1 MYRSGN
7 PALNDSTF
15 DKAAYQGDSWWE
27 NYESNM
33 MTIEGVAEKTGL
45 LLLITT
51 TTALATAFSM
61 PEASSLI
68 LLGFIGGLIVA
79 MWVILSGSMN
89 PWLICTYAALEG
101 LLIGGITWFYEVA
114 LELPGIGLIA
124 ALLTFMILGG
134 MLSIYRAGL
143 IKWDRNLA
151 IAVSS
156 SVFAIIMVYL
166 VSLVGSLTGWFHVPY
181 IHGAGP
187 IGIAFSLFVI
197 GIGALCLVADFDFIE
212 RGVQMGAPKK
222 MEWRAAFG
230 LMVTLVWLYL
240 EILKL
245 LAKITVATRR

>member
-15 DKAAYQGDSWWE
+15 DKTAYQGASWWE

-61 PEASSLI
+61 PEASPLI
-68 LLGFIGGLIVA
+68 LLGIIGGFIVA
-79 MWVILSGSMN
+79 MMVIFSGSMN

-101 LLIGGITWFYEVA
+101 MVIGGITWFYEVA

-156 SVFAIIMVYL
+156 SLFAIIMVYF
-166 VSLVGSLTGWFHVPY
+166 VSLVGSLAGWFHVPY

-230 LMVTLVWLYL
+230 LMVTLIWLYL

>member
-15 DKAAYQGDSWWE
+15 DKTAYQGASWWE

-61 PEASSLI
+61 PEASPLI
-68 LLGFIGGLIVA
+68 LLGIIGGFIVA
-79 MWVILSGSMN
+79 MMVIFSGSMN

-101 LLIGGITWFYEVA
+101 MVIGGITWFYEVA

-156 SVFAIIMVYL
+156 SLFAIIMVYF

-230 LMVTLVWLYL
+230 LMVTLIWLYL

>member
-15 DKAAYQGDSWWE
+15 EKSAYKDAPWWE
-27 NYESNM
+27 GYESNM
-33 MTIEGVAEKTGL
+33 MTIEGVSEKTGI

-61 PEASSLI
+61 PGSAPLM
-68 LLGFIGGLIVA
+68 LLGALGGFIVA
-79 MWVILSGSMN
+79 MIVIFSGSMN
-89 PWLICTYAALEG
+89 PVLICTYAALQG
-101 LLIGGITWFYEVA
+101 LLIGGFTWYLEVP
-114 LELPGIGLIA
+114 LGLTGIGLVA
-124 ALLTFMILGG
+124 AILTFMILGG
-134 MLSIYRAGL
+134 MLAIYRAGL
-143 IKWDRNLA
+143 ISWDRNLA

-156 SVFAIIMVYL
+156 AVFAIMMIYIVSMV
-166 VSLVGSLTGWFHVPY
+166 GAITGWFHVPY

-187 IGIAFSLFVI
+187 WGIAFSLFVV

-212 RGVQMGAPKK
+212 RGVQRGAPKQ

-230 LMVTLVWLYL
+230 LMVTLIWLYL

-245 LAKITVATRR
+245 LAKIAIATRR